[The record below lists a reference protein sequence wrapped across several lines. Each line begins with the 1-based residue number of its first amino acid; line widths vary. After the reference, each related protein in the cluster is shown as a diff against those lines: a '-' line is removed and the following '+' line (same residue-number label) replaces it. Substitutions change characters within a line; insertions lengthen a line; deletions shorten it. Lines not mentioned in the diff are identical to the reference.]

1 MEMKDEMF
9 NDLLQSMQEADLI
22 VKGSKKPSRSFEIAA
37 PDIQEIR
44 SNLGVSQQDFAFMIG
59 VPVNTVQ
66 NWEQDR
72 RHPRGPALAL
82 LTMFKNNPQDAF
94 NILHAR
100 HLGGMA

>member
-1 MEMKDEMF
+1 MEMKDQMF
-9 NDLLQSMQEADLI
+9 NDLLKSMQEADQI
-22 VKGSKKPSRSFEIAA
+22 IKSTAQPSRYFEIAA
-37 PDIQEIR
+37 PDIKEIR

-59 VPVNTVQ
+59 VPVDTLQ

-72 RHPRGPALAL
+72 RHPQGPALAL

-100 HLGGMA
+100 Q

>member
-1 MEMKDEMF
+1 MEMKDQMF
-9 NDLLQSMQEADLI
+9 NDLLKSMQEADQI
-22 VKGSKKPSRSFEIAA
+22 IKGAKQPSRYFEIAA
-37 PDIQEIR
+37 PDIKEIR

-59 VPVNTVQ
+59 VPIDTLQ

-72 RHPRGPALAL
+72 RHPQGPALAL

-100 HLGGMA
+100 H